1 MNILK
6 KIGEQSYEEDESGD
20 GRLEYF
26 RNLVNNN
33 KLEEPA
39 QVIQFYDQEF
49 DKNEIDN
56 LNESI
61 TKSKKRN
68 EFSSISKRDK

>member
-20 GRLEYF
+20 DRLEYF

-39 QVIQFYDQEF
+39 
-49 DKNEIDN
+49 
-56 LNESI
+56 
-61 TKSKKRN
+61 
-68 EFSSISKRDK
+68 